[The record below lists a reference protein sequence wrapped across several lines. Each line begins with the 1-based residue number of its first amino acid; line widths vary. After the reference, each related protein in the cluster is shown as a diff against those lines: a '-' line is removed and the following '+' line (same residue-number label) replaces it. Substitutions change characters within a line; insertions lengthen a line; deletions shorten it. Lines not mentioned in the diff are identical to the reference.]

1 MMYYRRM
8 GGAGSDQQGSNRG
21 MHVSLQPE
29 LNTALTALADAV
41 EEFAARESLGGALSI
56 NLNLVLDELVTNS
69 VSYALTEVEKPMLEL
84 RLRRDGD
91 LVVAE
96 VEDNGAAF
104 DPFKDAPKPDTKKG
118 LDERP
123 IGGLGVFLVMQLTET
138 AHYERAGDVNRIIL
152 HMKMET

>member
-1 MMYYRRM
+1 MVI
-8 GGAGSDQQGSNRG
+8 GGAEQEHRG
-21 MHVSLQPE
+21 IDVRLKPE

-41 EEFAARESLGGALSI
+41 EEFAAQESIGGALPI

-69 VSYALTEVEKPMLEL
+69 VSYALSDVAEPVL
-84 RLRRDGD
+84 RLQIRRDGD
-91 LVVAE
+91 VVVAE

-104 DPFKDAPKPDTKKG
+104 DPFKEAPKPDIEQG

-138 AHYERAGDVNRIIL
+138 AHYERDGDVNRTIL
-152 HMKMET
+152 HMKMES